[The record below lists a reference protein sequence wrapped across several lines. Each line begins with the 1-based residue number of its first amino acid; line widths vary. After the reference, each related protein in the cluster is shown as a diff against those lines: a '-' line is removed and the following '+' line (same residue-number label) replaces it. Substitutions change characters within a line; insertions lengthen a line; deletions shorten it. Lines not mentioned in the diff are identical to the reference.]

1 MLVQRADLMI
11 LFNHIYEENSR
22 LERFEIKTNLSLDG
36 RKDSALVKVELKDN
50 GALVETID
58 EKSYDGYTYKY

>member
-1 MLVQRADLMI
+1 MI

-58 EKSYDGYTYKY
+58 EKSYDGHTYKY